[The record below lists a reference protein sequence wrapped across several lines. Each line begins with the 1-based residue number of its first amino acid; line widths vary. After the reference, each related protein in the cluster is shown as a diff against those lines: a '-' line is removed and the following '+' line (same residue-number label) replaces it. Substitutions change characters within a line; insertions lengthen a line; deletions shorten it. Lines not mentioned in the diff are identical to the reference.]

1 MKRPIL
7 EFRNVSFGY
16 GATDTVLQ
24 DCSVS
29 LERGSFVVLLGP
41 SGCGKSTLL
50 RLAAGFIRPRSGSVL
65 FDGNPIAGPD
75 RRRMLI
81 FQEQDQLFPWSR
93 VLTNTALP
101 LLWGPDHCPR
111 SEAEDR
117 ARDAL
122 EQVGLAGHL
131 RDFPHQLSGG
141 MKQRAVL
148 ARALAVGAELLLLD
162 EPFASLDAFSRESL
176 QETLVE
182 AWARHGSTILFVTHD
197 IHEAVRIGGEVWFLH
212 RAGQS
217 GQVERIPLPGASSR
231 DGSPQGGSPQGRS
244 PRDMATPEALAV
256 VKSIRDRLT
265 R

>member
-1 MKRPIL
+1 MKEPII
-7 EFRNVSFGY
+7 EFRDVDFGY
-16 GATDTVLQ
+16 DPANSVLRG
-24 DCSVS
+24 CSVS
-29 LERGSFVVLLGP
+29 LDRGAFAVLLGP

-50 RLAAGFIRPRSGSVL
+50 RLAAGFIKPRSGSVL
-65 FDGNPIAGPD
+65 FDGNTIAGPD

-93 VLTNTALP
+93 ILTNTALP
-101 LLWGPDHCPR
+101 LMWGPDHCPR

-182 AWARHGSTILFVTHD
+182 AWDRHGSTILFVTHD

-212 RAGQS
+212 RAGRS

-231 DGSPQGGSPQGRS
+231 GGSPQGRS
-244 PRDMATPEALAV
+244 PRDMATPEALSV